1 MKNEP
6 QTLDELLSGISS
18 ANAAAADACRRQWD
32 SIAKPLQGLGK
43 LEESIIRMAGA
54 LGHVPE
60 QGFRRAIFVFCA
72 DNGVV
77 EEGVTQTDASVTTVV
92 TRNLCRG
99 KACVSLMAKCAGAEA
114 IPVDMGIRDKFED
127 SNLISRRIRT
137 STGNIAKGPAMTEQ
151 EAEAAILAGAR
162 LAGEWKEKGYSL
174 LAAGEMG
181 IGNTT
186 TAAAVCCALLG
197 LSSREA
203 TGRGAGLSDEGL
215 ARKREAVHRALAVNH
230 PDPTKPLEVLARV
243 GGLDIAGM
251 TGLFLGGAYY
261 QIPVVVD
268 GLISGASALLAKR
281 MAEPAGD
288 YLIASHR
295 TAEPA
300 GESVLRALRLSAPL
314 DMAMRQ
320 GEGTGAAAL
329 FPLLDQAL
337 AVFYGLDTFEQN
349 GMDAYVPLG
358 GEKP

>member
-1 MKNEP
+1 MKKAP
-6 QTLDELLSGISS
+6 QTLDELLAGITP
-18 ANAAAADACRRQWD
+18 ADAEAAAQCRRNWD
-32 SIAKPLQGLGK
+32 SIAKPLQALGK
-43 LEESIIRMAGA
+43 LEESIARMAGA

-77 EEGVTQTDASVTTVV
+77 EEGVTQTDCSVTTIV

-99 KACVSLMAKCAGAEA
+99 AACVSLMAKCANAEA
-114 IPVDMGIRDKFED
+114 IPVDMGIEEAFED
-127 SNLISRRIRT
+127 PNLISRRIRT
-137 STGNIAKGPAMTEQ
+137 STGNIAKGPAMTQQ
-151 EAEAAILAGAR
+151 EAEAAILAGAL
-162 LAGEWKEKGYSL
+162 LAGEGKEKGYSL

-203 TGRGAGLSDEGL
+203 AGRGAGLSDEGL

-230 PDPTKPLEVLARV
+230 PDPTKPLEVLACV

-261 QIPVVVD
+261 GIPVVVD
-268 GLISGASALLAKR
+268 GLISGASALLAMR
-281 MAEPAGD
+281 MSKAAGD
-288 YLIASHR
+288 YLLASHR
-295 TAEPA
+295 SAEPA

-314 DMAMRQ
+314 EMSMRQ
-320 GEGTGAAAL
+320 GEGTGAACL

-337 AVFYGLDTFEQN
+337 AVYYGLGSFEKN
-349 GMDAYVPLG
+349 GMPKYVPLG
-358 GEKP
+358 GESL

>member
-1 MKNEP
+1 
-6 QTLDELLSGISS
+6 
-18 ANAAAADACRRQWD
+18 
-32 SIAKPLQGLGK
+32 
-43 LEESIIRMAGA
+43 
-54 LGHVPE
+54 
-60 QGFRRAIFVFCA
+60 
-72 DNGVV
+72 
-77 EEGVTQTDASVTTVV
+77 
-92 TRNLCRG
+92 
-99 KACVSLMAKCAGAEA
+99 
-114 IPVDMGIRDKFED
+114 
-127 SNLISRRIRT
+127 
-137 STGNIAKGPAMTEQ
+137 
-151 EAEAAILAGAR
+151 
-162 LAGEWKEKGYSL
+162 
-174 LAAGEMG
+174 
-181 IGNTT
+181 
-186 TAAAVCCALLG
+186 
-197 LSSREA
+197 
-203 TGRGAGLSDEGL
+203 
-215 ARKREAVHRALAVNH
+215 
-230 PDPTKPLEVLARV
+230 
-243 GGLDIAGM
+243 M

-337 AVFYGLDTFEQN
+337 AVFYGLGTFEQN